1 MSTLRQEAVV
11 ISGKKLARQIREE
24 ARADVEKWV
33 SAGHRRPHL
42 SVVLV
47 GDNPASHSYV
57 LNKTRAAADVGK
69 RKLPQSSCACVNTL
83 VLHYTVTT
91 KEQML
96 ALVFKLFS
104 HFNLPQES
112 LVRQFSNI
120 QTSARRSCWTWSTN
134 STQTIVWMACWSS
147 CLCQVQRNWSSG
159 IKTLTKSIKNHA
171 STEGLLCAVNL

>member
-1 MSTLRQEAVV
+1 MISSCCFYAPPLRPEAVV

-69 RKLPQSSCACVNTL
+69 KKTKI
-83 VLHYTVTT
+83 LHI
-91 KEQML
+91 KML
-96 ALVFKLFS
+96 
-104 HFNLPQES
+104 H
-112 LVRQFSNI
+112 
-120 QTSARRSCWTWSTN
+120 
-134 STQTIVWMACWSS
+134 
-147 CLCQVQRNWSSG
+147 
-159 IKTLTKSIKNHA
+159 
-171 STEGLLCAVNL
+171 